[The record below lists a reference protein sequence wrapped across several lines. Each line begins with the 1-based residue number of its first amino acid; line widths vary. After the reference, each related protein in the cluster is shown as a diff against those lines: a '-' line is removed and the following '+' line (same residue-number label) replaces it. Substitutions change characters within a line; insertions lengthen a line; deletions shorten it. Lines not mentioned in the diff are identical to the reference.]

1 MRNRDE
7 IIKDQKTFG
16 AGGGNSLL
24 LEVLM
29 DIRFLLVEQ
38 KDSLNTLI
46 RLIRKKEPKKGYF
59 EKIRERASNGKE

>member
-1 MRNRDE
+1 MRNRNE
-7 IIKDQKTFG
+7 IIKDQKAFG

-38 KDSLNTLI
+38 RDSLNILI
-46 RLIRKKEPKKGYF
+46 RLTKEKPKRRYF
-59 EKIRERASNGKE
+59 EKLREKAEDGKE